1 MNIKLRSTSCTRVRT
16 EKIIREVLSFVHL
29 NKHQKNMQQVRE
41 NTPKDVYYKKN
52 RLIVHEIEGLTVLWI
67 IKKFRGIEPF
77 YLSQLE

>member
-1 MNIKLRSTSCTRVRT
+1 
-16 EKIIREVLSFVHL
+16 
-29 NKHQKNMQQVRE
+29 MQQVRE